1 MIDTPPSFY
10 NKQFAHSLSEASGK
24 ATKINLRD
32 IEKQKLTKNASHS
45 SIAPTNETPNL
56 QIRLLTRAKAQKRQQ
71 EALISQAICCL
82 GPKAK
87 EGSGIPSIGKGDLF
101 LPDFIDSA
109 HNSPCVKSPKR
120 YILKKDQIL
129 SQKINKANQGNSKI
143 RLIPFSLEQDLKSLP
158 SISPKRKLKTQ
169 KWTFSELVK
178 EVDSNESMNQEI
190 SLVEVLDS
198 ETSQSPVNK
207 SPCIQ
212 RRIGA
217 LLPPMLN
224 RGNGDCLTIWDSK
237 QPHQRN
243 QIKLFGARLPKKMI
257 NPTLQFRNKTQS
269 PGNLSPLCSL

>member
-24 ATKINLRD
+24 ANIVSLNGM
-32 IEKQKLTKNASHS
+32 EKEKLNKKAPNS
-45 SIAPTNETPNL
+45 SIVPSNEIPNL

-82 GPKAK
+82 GPKVK

-143 RLIPFSLEQDLKSLP
+143 NLIPFSLEQDLQSLP
-158 SISPKRKLKTQ
+158 SISPKKKLKTQ
-169 KWTFSELVK
+169 KWTFSELVQ
-178 EVDSNESMNQEI
+178 EVDTNQSLNQEI
-190 SLVEVLDS
+190 SLIEVVES
-198 ETSQSPVNK
+198 ETSQSPANK

-212 RRIGA
+212 RRKGA

-224 RGNGDCLTIWDSK
+224 RGNGGCFTIWDSK
-237 QPHQRN
+237 QHHKRN
-243 QIKLFGARLPKKMI
+243 QFQLFGAGLPKKRV
-257 NPTLQFRNKTQS
+257 NPKLHLRYKTQS
-269 PGNLSPLCSL
+269 PGNFSPLSGL